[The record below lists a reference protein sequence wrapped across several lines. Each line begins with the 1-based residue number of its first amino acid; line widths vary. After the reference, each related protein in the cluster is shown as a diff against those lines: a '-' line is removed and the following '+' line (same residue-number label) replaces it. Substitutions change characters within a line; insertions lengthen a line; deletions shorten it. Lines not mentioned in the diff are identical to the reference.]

1 MISHHFSKIFHENI
15 AQKKIFLRARLLL
28 RDSEGFLLLTS
39 YFAELQRRTEDQVA
53 RWTFLYIGSV
63 VKVQGCVLSPVGLGM
78 SGRNFSFHLDYRAQ
92 S

>member
-1 MISHHFSKIFHENI
+1 MRILLR
-15 AQKKIFLRARLLL
+15 KKSSCARLLL

-63 VKVQGCVLSPVGLGM
+63 VKVQGCVLSPVGLGK

-92 S
+92 VVLY